1 MEAIEDAYLF
11 PKTCLYAHLEIKLKV
26 VVELAANLRITRRYM
41 GTVAIADAKAHHLAL
56 RNDVP

>member
-11 PKTCLYAHLEIKLKV
+11 PKTCLYAHLEIKLKILV
-26 VVELAANLRITRRYM
+26 KLTTHLRISRKYM
-41 GTVAIADAKAHHLAL
+41 GTVAIADAKAQHHAL